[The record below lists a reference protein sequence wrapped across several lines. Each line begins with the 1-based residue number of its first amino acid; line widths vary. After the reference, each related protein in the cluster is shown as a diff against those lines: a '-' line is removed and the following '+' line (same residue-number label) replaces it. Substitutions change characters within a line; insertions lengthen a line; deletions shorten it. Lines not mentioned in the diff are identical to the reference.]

1 MKSLAELRALFVGA
15 RNLAKE
21 ASPAKA
27 KEAADMLKGISD
39 HCKELYE
46 VATSYMERAKCRNIY
61 ESIDNVIELLGAY
74 GFCHETIAGFFG
86 LANSKGVS
94 FGDISAGKG
103 TILKHD
109 IPKATATASEPG
121 TVFGGILNDTPKS
134 GSVSKTTVAPPRPAA
149 PPAPMPSEPA
159 SDPVSASSNDLNA
172 SGDNPNAS
180 DNANGD
186 ASNSDSGAS
195 YLSLDARL
203 EPQCLDDFIGQKH
216 IIKRIKEEIAVAKKE
231 GRQHLDNIMMFGR
244 PGLGKTTLMY
254 LIAKEMGVDFEFMDC
269 SSFMNDV
276 RSHRKLREFFI
287 RISNN
292 KKPVVIGLD
301 EIHCLSDTLQ
311 SNLLTL
317 LQSRFYSDML
327 DNGETV
333 RYEMPEFTFIGA
345 TTDYD
350 SVLPTIKDRARNLT
364 FHLVDYTR
372 DELRQIFTNK
382 LAAAGHTASAK
393 VVDACVNR
401 CRSSM
406 RIMTAIVKGLHTK
419 AVLADTNVITMN
431 MVDDYFD
438 AQGIDAIGLNHIERE
453 ILKVLS
459 EGTGSALSAET
470 LAARVSVKD
479 AKILMREHEPYL
491 IKIGFISII
500 SRGRS
505 LTGKARNY
513 LDYGYY
519 DFGEGV
525 TIGSLHGGDG
535 TDSEPEPPAAPETP
549 TVQAEPPL
557 PVDNAAEAPQPLPIV
572 DGAETVNANASA

>member
-1 MKSLAELRALFVGA
+1 M
-15 RNLAKE
+15 
-21 ASPAKA
+21 
-27 KEAADMLKGISD
+27 
-39 HCKELYE
+39 
-46 VATSYMERAKCRNIY
+46 T
-61 ESIDNVIELLGAY
+61 
-74 GFCHETIAGFFG
+74 
-86 LANSKGVS
+86 
-94 FGDISAGKG
+94 
-103 TILKHD
+103 
-109 IPKATATASEPG
+109 
-121 TVFGGILNDTPKS
+121 
-134 GSVSKTTVAPPRPAA
+134 
-149 PPAPMPSEPA
+149 
-159 SDPVSASSNDLNA
+159 
-172 SGDNPNAS
+172 
-180 DNANGD
+180 
-186 ASNSDSGAS
+186 
-195 YLSLDARL
+195 
-203 EPQCLDDFIGQKH
+203 
-216 IIKRIKEEIAVAKKE
+216 
-231 GRQHLDNIMMFGR
+231 
-244 PGLGKTTLMY
+244 
-254 LIAKEMGVDFEFMDC
+254 
-269 SSFMNDV
+269 
-276 RSHRKLREFFI
+276 
-287 RISNN
+287 
-292 KKPVVIGLD
+292 
-301 EIHCLSDTLQ
+301 
-311 SNLLTL
+311 
-317 LQSRFYSDML
+317 
-327 DNGETV
+327 
-333 RYEMPEFTFIGA
+333 
-345 TTDYD
+345 
-350 SVLPTIKDRARNLT
+350 
-364 FHLVDYTR
+364 
-372 DELRQIFTNK
+372 
-382 LAAAGHTASAK
+382 AK

-525 TIGSLHGGDG
+525 TIGSLPGGDG